1 MMKLNLFRT
10 LLLLSA
16 FMIFYTG
23 CKKNTIKPIAT
34 KTAVD
39 YKALSSKL
47 AVTFY
52 KSITGQYGGTD
63 VSKGIKSPFGTNA
76 AGHKTVFSTV
86 PLCGFAI
93 DTSYNYTIPDP
104 VRQFDT
110 VHRYQGSFHF
120 VYTCTGGAVNGYNV
134 DDSVR
139 NEVSQ
144 YIAFDNVYGVGQHY
158 AVQALDQT
166 YKLVSMNG
174 SLRSDVNDVGAFNES
189 GSYLHA
195 SYGLTGLV
203 VNFASGTADITSGTT
218 TFHVEYLQGWS
229 IGIPPQYQQPT
240 IYDGTIE
247 YLGNH
252 KAKLTINPGHVYIVD
267 LITGVVTPV

>member
-1 MMKLNLFRT
+1 MKLNFIRT

-16 FMIFYTG
+16 FILFYTA
-23 CKKNTIKPIAT
+23 CKKNTVKPIAT

-39 YKALSSKL
+39 YKALSSRL

-63 VSKGIKSPFGTNA
+63 VSKGIKSPFGTNT
-76 AGHKTVFSTV
+76 AGHKTVFSTT

-110 VHRYQGSFHF
+110 IRRYQGSFHF
-120 VYTCTGGAVNGYNV
+120 VYTCTGGVVNGYTV

-139 NEVSQ
+139 NEVSH
-144 YIAFDNVYGVGQHY
+144 YAFYDNVYGVGQHY

-174 SLRSDVNDVGAFNES
+174 SLYADVNNVGDFNES
-189 GSYLHA
+189 GSYFHA
-195 SYGLTGLV
+195 SYSLTGLV
-203 VNFASGTADITSGTT
+203 VNFASGTADITAGTT
-218 TFHVEYLQGWS
+218 TFHVKYLLHWS

-240 IYDGTIE
+240 VYDGTIE
-247 YLGNH
+247 YLGDH
-252 KAKLTINPGHVYIVD
+252 KAKLTINPGHVYMVD
-267 LITGVVTPV
+267 LITGEVTPV

>member
-1 MMKLNLFRT
+1 MKLNFIRT
-10 LLLLSA
+10 RLLLSA
-16 FMIFYTG
+16 FMVFYTA
-23 CKKNTIKPIAT
+23 CKKNTVKPIAT
-34 KTAVD
+34 NATVD

-63 VSKGIKSPFGTNA
+63 ISKGIKSPFSANA
-76 AGHKTVFSTV
+76 AGHKTIFSTT

-93 DTSYNYTIPDP
+93 DTSFNYTIPDP
-104 VRQFDT
+104 IRPYDT
-110 VHRYQGSFHF
+110 IHRYQGSFHF
-120 VYTCTGGAVNGYNV
+120 VYTCTGGVVNGYDV

-139 NEVSQ
+139 TEISQ
-144 YIAFDNVYGVGQHY
+144 YIAFDDIYAVGQHY
-158 AVQALDQT
+158 AVKALDQT

-174 SLRSDVNDVGAFNES
+174 SLYSDVYDLGVFNES
-189 GSYLHA
+189 GSYFHA
-195 SYGLTGLV
+195 SYSLAGLV
-203 VNFASGTADITSGTT
+203 VNFTSGTADITSGTT
-218 TFHVEYLQGWS
+218 TFHVKYLLNWS

-240 IYDGTIE
+240 IYDGTIQ

-252 KAKLTINPGHVYIVD
+252 KAKLTINPGHVYMVD